1 MWSAPVFFAVAAWAS
16 LFIQLVGRAAP
27 AQRLETE
34 EIGVSRSIGNDLP
47 PILRPLLD
55 GRDQAIREGVTF
67 LLLTTTHH
75 GWPHVAMLSVGE
87 LLYTGPR
94 TLRAALWPSSTATR
108 NLTRTRR
115 ATVALVH
122 EGSGYYLRCCA
133 RRGED
138 LEGLSSEGRLAFFE
152 MEIVEAMEDA
162 VAYAKLTSGV
172 TFQLAN
178 PGVVLPRWRETI
190 AALRELP
197 SPG

>member
-1 MWSAPVFFAVAAWAS
+1 
-16 LFIQLVGRAAP
+16 
-27 AQRLETE
+27 LETE

-47 PILRPLLD
+47 PALRPLLD

-67 LLLTTTHH
+67 LLLTTTHD

-94 TLRAALWPSSTATR
+94 ILRAALWPSSTATR
-108 NLTRTRR
+108 NLTRTPR
-115 ATVALVH
+115 ATIALVH

-138 LEGLSSEGRLAFFE
+138 LKGLSGKSRLAFFE

-178 PGVVLPRWRETI
+178 PGKVLPRWRETI
-190 AALRELP
+190 TALRELP

>member
-1 MWSAPVFFAVAAWAS
+1 MNPPWLS
-16 LFIQLVGRAAP
+16 LTVRFKRNGI
-27 AQRLETE
+27 LETMHRDRH
-34 EIGVSRSIGNDLP
+34 G
-47 PILRPLLD
+47 LD
-55 GRDQAIREGVTF
+55 GPEPSF
-67 LLLTTTHH
+67 PPL
-75 GWPHVAMLSVGE
+75 P
-87 LLYTGPR
+87 PR

-108 NLTRTRR
+108 NLTRTPR
-115 ATVALVH
+115 ATIALVH

-138 LEGLSSEGRLAFFE
+138 LEGLSGEGRLAFFE

-178 PGVVLPRWRETI
+178 PGKVLPRWRETVT
-190 AALRELP
+190 ALRELP